1 MLSERAYVGSQW
13 THLIFAMGNIMHQA
27 ARQCFYAVNSQNM
40 NMETS
45 CFYESFIKLIDGGNV
60 PCNLDHIPE
69 VPYMRT
75 LIGEQ

>member
-13 THLIFAMGNIMHQA
+13 THLIFAMGNIMHQF

-45 CFYESFIKLIDGGNV
+45 CFYE
-60 PCNLDHIPE
+60 
-69 VPYMRT
+69 
-75 LIGEQ
+75 